1 MNSPLFLS
9 TVFWGSF
16 AVVFYTFLGY
26 PIFIGLLARRKNRNA
41 PAPKTFTPTVS
52 VVLVAH
58 NEAQRICTRIKN
70 IFATDHPAEKLE
82 LIVYSDG
89 SNDDTPALIQSVC
102 DKRVHAI
109 LSNQRS
115 GKAKGLNASVAVAK
129 GEIIVFCDARQKF
142 NRATIPNLVRN
153 FADPKTGAVSGNY
166 SIEKSDS
173 SVGGGVDVYWRLEKF
188 IRNAEAKWDSS
199 IGCTGAI
206 YAIRRE
212 LFRPLSGDVLLDD
225 VVIPMTIAE
234 QGYRIGFDEDAV
246 SLDPMNIE
254 ASRENRRKKRTLA
267 GNFQMLFRFPHW
279 LLPWKNRLWWQL
291 ISHKYLRIF
300 APFFLAAVFVSN
312 ALLTTY
318 PVYRALFVC
327 QVAFYTLACIGLAF
341 RSLNLRVISIPTGFF
356 FLNLMTV
363 GGFWNYLRGTYR
375 EGKW

>member
-9 TVFWGSF
+9 IVFWGSF

-26 PIFIGLLARRKNRNA
+26 PIFIGVLSRLKRRHVHPPQA
-41 PAPKTFTPTVS
+41 FAPTVS
-52 VVLVAH
+52 VVLVAY
-58 NEAQRICTRIKN
+58 NEAQRIRARIEN
-70 IFATDHPAEKLE
+70 IFATGHPAEKLE

-89 SNDDTPALIQSVC
+89 SNDETPNLIQSFP

-142 NRATIPNLVRN
+142 NAATIPNLVRN
-153 FADPKTGAVSGNY
+153 FADTKIGAISGNY

-173 SVGGGVDVYWRLEKF
+173 SVGGGVDAYWKLEKF

-212 LFRPLSGDVLLDD
+212 LFRPLPSDVLLDD

-234 QGYRIGFDEDAV
+234 QGYRIGFDDDAI

-300 APFFLAAVFVSN
+300 APFFLATLFIAN
-312 ALLTTY
+312 ACLISL
-318 PVYRALFVC
+318 PVYRALLAC
-327 QVAFYTLACIGLAF
+327 QVVFYGLACIGLIF
-341 RSLNLRVISIPTGFF
+341 QSLKLRVISIPTGFC